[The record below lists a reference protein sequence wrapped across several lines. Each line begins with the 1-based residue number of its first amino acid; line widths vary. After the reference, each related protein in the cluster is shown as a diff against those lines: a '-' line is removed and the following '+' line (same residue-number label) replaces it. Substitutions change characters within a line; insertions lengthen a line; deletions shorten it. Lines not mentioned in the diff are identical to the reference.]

1 MIESGVPTK
10 DPGEAEESAKRKG
23 LSLGFKFSLVLILTL
38 CILVIGAGTAFY
50 RLGVRQIDEEVDKR
64 GAGLV
69 TTLANL
75 GTGYWNG
82 ILAPGRKQASQTL
95 QDYTRLPAT
104 ERQVFNLILLNTEKG
119 ALAAARPTGD
129 ATIDGGTEGP
139 YAADPS
145 ITIRKNC
152 TFVETRLTHATPARV
167 FTMSLK
173 TNSSETTVNT
183 PDGALPPVS
192 AIKLIMNAEEIVKAK
207 SALRNSVM
215 ITVLVAILLGTGV
228 AFWLASFVTNPLKLL
243 MKDIRVVSAGNLDH
257 RTRTRSSD
265 EIGELA
271 KTFDHM
277 TFMMRVAREAALERQ
292 TIEHDLDLAR
302 QIQSNLL
309 PKKVPKI
316 RGMDLQAFYRSAK
329 EVGGDYYDLIPLTA
343 QHLGIAVGDVSG
355 KGVQG
360 SLVMA
365 MTRAVLRSVA
375 PGVPSAA
382 RTLIRV
388 NHTLT
393 KDLKPGSFVT
403 LIYLVVDVVART
415 LNVARA
421 GHNPLLIHHGEKRV
435 SEFLNPS
442 GIALGFD
449 AGPIFEKTI
458 RETTVPLAKGDVIVA
473 YTDGVVESMDT
484 DRALYGNDRFQQV
497 VAAHAHESATRILQA
512 LVTDLDRHQG
522 AAPQHD
528 DISIVILKV
537 L

>member
-1 MIESGVPTK
+1 MST
-10 DPGEAEESAKRKG
+10 EAPDEADGPARRKG
-23 LSLGFKFSLVLILTL
+23 FSLGFKFSLVLILTL
-38 CILVIGAGTAFY
+38 CILVTGAGTAFY
-50 RLGVRQIDEEVDKR
+50 HLGVRQIDEEIDKR
-64 GAGLV
+64 GATLV
-69 TTLANL
+69 TTLAGL
-75 GTGYWNG
+75 GSSHWNATLVSG
-82 ILAPGRKQASQTL
+82 KATETL
-95 QDYTRLPAT
+95 QGYIRLPAT
-104 ERQVFNLILLNTEKG
+104 EHEVFDLILLSAKNEAIK
-119 ALAAARPTGD
+119 AAKASGE
-129 ATIDGGTEGP
+129 IDFKGGTSSA

-145 ITIRKNC
+145 IQ
-152 TFVETRLTHATPARV
+152 VTRDRTMVDVKSGAAHAVRV
-167 FTMSLK
+167 FQIP
-173 TNSSETTVNT
+173 VRGT
-183 PDGALPPVS
+183 PSGSALRTPEGELPPVAS
-192 AIKLIMNAEEIVKAK
+192 VMLVMNAEPIERAK
-207 SALRNSVM
+207 TALRNSVM
-215 ITVLVAILLGTGV
+215 ITAIVAILLGGAV

-257 RTRTRSSD
+257 HTRTRSSD

-271 KTFDHM
+271 ETFNHM
-277 TFMMRVAREAALERQ
+277 TLMMRVAREADLERQ

-309 PKKVPKI
+309 PKKLPKI

-365 MTRAVLRSVA
+365 MTRSVLRSVA

-382 RTLIRV
+382 KTLIRV
-388 NHTLT
+388 NHTLS

-421 GHNPLLIHHGEKRV
+421 GHNPLLIYHGEKRACA
-435 SEFLNPS
+435 FLNPS

-458 RETTVPLAKGDVIVA
+458 REATVPLAKGDVIVA

-484 DRALYGNDRFQQV
+484 DRTLYGNDRFQQV
-497 VAAHAHESATRILQA
+497 VQAHAHEPATRIVQA

-522 AAPQHD
+522 SAPQHD
-528 DISIVILKV
+528 DISIVVLKV